1 MSRLLMLVA
10 IGAAVYWLLRS
21 YGKEVSRQD
30 RPVVE
35 DMVRCAHC
43 GVHIPRSESIASG
56 KNFFCSTGHRDAYGN
71 EGGAGH
77 GG

>member
-1 MSRLLMLVA
+1 MLVA

-21 YGKEVSRQD
+21 YGKEVSRED
-30 RPVVE
+30 HPVVE

-56 KNFFCSTGHRDAYGN
+56 GNSFCSESHRDAYRK
-71 EGGAGH
+71 
-77 GG
+77 

>member
-30 RPVVE
+30 HPVVE

-43 GVHIPRSESIASG
+43 GVHIPRSEGIASG
-56 KNFFCSTGHRDAYGN
+56 GKFFCSAGHRDAYRK
-71 EGGAGH
+71 
-77 GG
+77 

>member
-43 GVHIPRSESIASG
+43 GVHIPRSESITSG
-56 KNFFCSTGHRDAYGN
+56 GNDFCSAGHRDAYRK
-71 EGGAGH
+71 
-77 GG
+77 

>member
-21 YGKEVSRQD
+21 YAKDASRQD
-30 RPVVE
+30 HPVVE

-43 GVHIPRSESIASG
+43 GMHIPRSEGILAG
-56 KNFFCSTGHRDAYGN
+56 ENYFCSASHRDAYRK
-71 EGGAGH
+71 
-77 GG
+77 

>member
-1 MSRLLMLVA
+1 
-10 IGAAVYWLLRS
+10 LLRS

-30 RPVVE
+30 QPVVE

-56 KNFFCSTGHRDAYGN
+56 GNLFCSAGHRDAYRK
-71 EGGAGH
+71 
-77 GG
+77 